1 MLLISENLL
10 ALWNSNGLTTG
21 SNWKF
26 SLILL
31 LVLGYM
37 NEITRSD
44 MIQTWL
50 ALHFDL
56 VCISLTA
63 VSLGFL
69 NPLLPGITQSMIRQY
84 FVMPGN
90 KQMQVLEPVN
100 VLSE

>member
-1 MLLISENLL
+1 MLLVSENLL
-10 ALWNSNGLTTG
+10 ALWNSNGLATG
-21 SNWKF
+21 RNRKF

-31 LVLGYM
+31 LFLGYM

-44 MIQTWL
+44 MIQTRL

-69 NPLLPGITQSMIRQY
+69 NPLLPGITKSMIWQY
-84 FVMPGN
+84 FVTPGN
-90 KQMQVLEPVN
+90 KQIQVLEPVN
-100 VLSE
+100 VLSQ